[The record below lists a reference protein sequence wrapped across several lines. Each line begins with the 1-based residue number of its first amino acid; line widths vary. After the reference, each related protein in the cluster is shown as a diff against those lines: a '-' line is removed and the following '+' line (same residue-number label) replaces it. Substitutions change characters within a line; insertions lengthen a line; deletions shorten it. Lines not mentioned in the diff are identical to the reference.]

1 MRLLRHYTRA
11 RAAVVDTHK
20 VHDQLRDAII
30 EFQNKWRKPWR
41 DLEFKRYK
49 LIDGR
54 LSKEQIDP
62 DITNPRHFWA
72 AQCAN
77 ITPLGIPFDFNAPV
91 PRFPVVVK
99 PDYGAYCPL
108 YFPPLEEAVADDG
121 ANIDLALPFTQRQA
135 IRSLRSSLISRIGGA
150 LTVNPGDDWIAGQL
164 VRFTYDQNDGKRTLA
179 AAARCTSNSAFCAQ
193 LTGLAFEQLGD
204 FRAADSVFRIADVL
218 NDADLLE
225 KNAKTKDAPCVSD
238 EVLLLFSLVDN
249 HRLVDAPCERQRT
262 LVQQMWWLTDPLWAT
277 PGNER
282 YVAHN
287 SRSIHATLRAAAE
300 YDERF
305 FWNKYAG
312 GEALRA
318 MIIRYGWPS
327 HTYTSRLM
335 TKDPE
340 TKPVAAKGAVSQ
352 ARIPREIVLPEYT
365 PDRTHFMPAYEAI
378 ADPFIL
384 NDSHFDLLPPPIK
397 EGKRKTPDL
406 WWPVEHY
413 KYPYLIAE
421 LPNGQD
427 ATWRRDSTIR
437 YQLAVDDPLKNLDPA
452 AKGYSA
458 SLLVGGKDAASTRAL
473 AQTEIG
479 EGHTLRLAA
488 DLKSQPIVL
497 SAEVL
502 PRTTKEAAMR
512 RRFGLRPPPTLRE
525 MKSNEYALS
534 APVFIRVP
542 NRDMVVPS
550 DEASVLRLMAGD
562 LAFPAT
568 ELLALYWESYGFI
581 PGDTMSYELKFKR
594 ADDIN
599 AARRIGSF
607 LGIVSA
613 LRDSVSIKWT
623 EPDGRHT
630 STVLTGAKPTVGR
643 SIAVDLKALP
653 PGTYIVSIEM
663 RKNATT
669 FARNERKFVVKEP

>member
-1 MRLLRHYTRA
+1 MSPDFRA
-11 RAAVVDTHK
+11 RRRAQIVTFGIAVMFFASAAIAQFARVAASPTLTIVDVNARARTAVVDTHK

-54 LSKEQIDP
+54 HIKEQTDP

-72 AQCAN
+72 ARCAN
-77 ITPLGIPFDFNAPV
+77 ITPLGIPFDFDPQIKFSV
-91 PRFPVVVK
+91 PIPRFPVVVK
-99 PDYGAYCPL
+99 PDYGAYCPM
-108 YFPPLEEAVADDG
+108 YFPPLEDPVADDA
-121 ANIDLALPFTQRQA
+121 ANIDLAIPFTQRQA
-135 IRSLRSSLISRIGGA
+135 IRSLRTSLISRISSTLSG
-150 LTVNPGDDWIAGQL
+150 NPGDDWIAGQL
-164 VRFTYDQNDGKRTLA
+164 VRFTYDQNDANRTLV

-193 LTGLAFEQLGD
+193 LSGLAFEQAGNFL
-204 FRAADSVFRIADVL
+204 AADSVFRIADAL
-218 NDADLLE
+218 NDAELLE
-225 KNAKTKDAPCVSD
+225 KNAKKKDAPCVSE

-335 TKDPE
+335 TKDPD
-340 TKPVAAKGAVSQ
+340 TKPVAANGASSG

-365 PDRTHFMPAYEAI
+365 FDRTHFMPAFDAI
-378 ADPFIL
+378 EDPFIL
-384 NDSHFDLLPPPIK
+384 NDSHYDLYPPVIK
-397 EGKRKTPDL
+397 EGKRLAPDQ

-413 KYPYLIAE
+413 KYPYLISA
-421 LPNGQD
+421 LPEGQD
-427 ATWRRDSTIR
+427 VAWRRDSTIR

-452 AKGYSA
+452 AKGYNTA
-458 SLLVGGKDAASTRAL
+458 MLFGGSNAANTRML
-473 AQTEIG
+473 DQTELG
-479 EGHTLRLAA
+479 EGHTLRLATN
-488 DLKSQPIVL
+488 LKSQPIVL

-502 PRTTKEAAMR
+502 PRTTKETAMR
-512 RRFGLRPPPTLRE
+512 FRYGVRPPPTLRE
-525 MKSNEYALS
+525 MKSNEYAVS
-534 APVFIRVP
+534 APVFLRVP
-542 NRDMVVPS
+542 NRDMVLPS

-581 PGDTMSYELKFKR
+581 PGDTM
-594 ADDIN
+594 
-599 AARRIGSF
+599 
-607 LGIVSA
+607 
-613 LRDSVSIKWT
+613 
-623 EPDGRHT
+623 
-630 STVLTGAKPTVGR
+630 
-643 SIAVDLKALP
+643 
-653 PGTYIVSIEM
+653 
-663 RKNATT
+663 
-669 FARNERKFVVKEP
+669 